1 MTYIVRQARDGRTI
15 ERSVSSA
22 KDAGE
27 VAASWAP
34 YGQVWIVAPGGEL
47 FSHEAFQVR
56 IVDAVKYRNS

>member
-1 MTYIVRQARDGRTI
+1 M
-15 ERSVSSA
+15 SSA

-47 FSHEAFQVR
+47 FSHEAFQAR